1 MRKPNVIV
9 VYPDQL
15 RAQSLPIFGENQI
28 ATPHIDRL
36 ASEGVCLD
44 NVVSNC
50 PVCTPARAM
59 LVTGRYPQTT
69 GHLINTTRTRHSEI
83 SIGDAFSHWGYKTGW
98 VGKWHLHTGLWPAL
112 DRMPQHPDWVPEGRD
127 RLGFDYWRAYNQHM
141 VYFDGFVHKDDWNYE
156 RWEGYETEGLL
167 RYGLEFMDSVEE
179 DPFLLFLSPHQ
190 PHYTPFEFAPERF
203 YESLPNSLELPP
215 NVPEYKKEISQEM
228 YRHYLAMILAIDE
241 MLGKLMS
248 YLEEKGLA
256 DNTIVLF
263 TSDHGT
269 QGGSQGVNPWS
280 KKNPYDASIH
290 VPGIVRYPGVIEPG
304 TRSSQVISMVDWFP
318 TLCGLSGFSV
328 PRSIEG
334 LDRSESLINTKLIG
348 EDSAFIM
355 NFSKWFDWFQD
366 GAEWRGVRTGTHM
379 YARWLNGNIE
389 LYDLLED
396 PLQMRNLAGQGLA
409 VERALEELLRLKQSQ
424 RNDELVPCTEWKH
437 WLDDQR
443 RVVKNAFGPL
453 SHPESEPDWSLLH

>member
-1 MRKPNVIV
+1 
-9 VYPDQL
+9 
-15 RAQSLPIFGENQI
+15 
-28 ATPHIDRL
+28 
-36 ASEGVCLD
+36 
-44 NVVSNC
+44 
-50 PVCTPARAM
+50 
-59 LVTGRYPQTT
+59 
-69 GHLINTTRTRHSEI
+69 
-83 SIGDAFSHWGYKTGW
+83 
-98 VGKWHLHTGLWPAL
+98 
-112 DRMPQHPDWVPEGRD
+112 
-127 RLGFDYWRAYNQHM
+127 
-141 VYFDGFVHKDDWNYE
+141 
-156 RWEGYETEGLL
+156 
-167 RYGLEFMDSVEE
+167 
-179 DPFLLFLSPHQ
+179 
-190 PHYTPFEFAPERF
+190 
-203 YESLPNSLELPP
+203 
-215 NVPEYKKEISQEM
+215 
-228 YRHYLAMILAIDE
+228 MILAIDE

-318 TLCGLSGFSV
+318 TLCGLSGLSV

-334 LDRSESLINTKLIG
+334 VDRSESLINTKLIG

-409 VERALEELLRLKQSQ
+409 VESALEELLRLKQSQ